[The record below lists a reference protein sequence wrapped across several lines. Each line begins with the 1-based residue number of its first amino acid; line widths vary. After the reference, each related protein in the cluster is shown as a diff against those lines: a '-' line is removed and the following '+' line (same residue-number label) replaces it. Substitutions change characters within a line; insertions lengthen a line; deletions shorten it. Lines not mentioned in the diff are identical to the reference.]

1 MMKDNVI
8 YFPDVWQESMEE
20 LYEKMTLE
28 ELKKI
33 AQIHEIAGLYKF
45 RKSKQIA
52 VIIDCI
58 LSHQYMWDFFLCA
71 SDEETDLFE
80 QMMEDDQY
88 MDEDDSYLK
97 QLMRYF
103 CRGGYILQNDQG
115 KLMIPEEVKSAYRR
129 LNTPEF
135 QQAHKEYNTAY
146 NYCCGLTAL
155 YGLAS
160 LREITRLYNAYEK
173 KDMAPEEML
182 FDIFLPSL
190 KRSRA
195 ITYTDDMLVE
205 GILLHEEGL
214 ADSILKVRKSYD
226 PYIPTKEEVYD
237 LSHGIEDPLMIFG
250 MYLMEYMRFSVQTA
264 MGVTELVA
272 GMLKIGADPEDVFEL
287 LKREDVAFINEEQ
300 ADEFAGELVELWMN
314 LRLYTL
320 YGHTPLE
327 MEKGAF

>member
-1 MMKDNVI
+1 MG
-8 YFPDVWQESMEE
+8 
-20 LYEKMTLE
+20 
-28 ELKKI
+28 
-33 AQIHEIAGLYKF
+33 A
-45 RKSKQIA
+45 
-52 VIIDCI
+52 
-58 LSHQYMWDFFLCA
+58 DFAHCA
-71 SDEETDLFE
+71 
-80 QMMEDDQY
+80 
-88 MDEDDSYLK
+88 
-97 QLMRYF
+97 
-103 CRGGYILQNDQG
+103 
-115 KLMIPEEVKSAYRR
+115 A
-129 LNTPEF
+129 
-135 QQAHKEYNTAY
+135 AW
-146 NYCCGLTAL
+146 
-155 YGLAS
+155 
-160 LREITRLYNAYEK
+160 
-173 KDMAPEEML
+173 
-182 FDIFLPSL
+182 
-190 KRSRA
+190 RA
-195 ITYTDDMLVE
+195 E

-287 LKREDVAFINEEQ
+287 LKREDVAFISEEQ